1 MKLIVKRFY
10 HCGSVTYQPGQ
21 VLEVEDAE
29 HAAWLMRDANG
40 GIEPLDERPEERAPE
55 APPHDRMV
63 RRGRKR

>member
-1 MKLIVKRFY
+1 MKLIVKRLY
-10 HCGSVTYQPGQ
+10 ICGKVTYQPGQ

-40 GIEPLDERPEERAPE
+40 GIEPLDETPQRAPE
-55 APPHDRMV
+55 APPNDRMV